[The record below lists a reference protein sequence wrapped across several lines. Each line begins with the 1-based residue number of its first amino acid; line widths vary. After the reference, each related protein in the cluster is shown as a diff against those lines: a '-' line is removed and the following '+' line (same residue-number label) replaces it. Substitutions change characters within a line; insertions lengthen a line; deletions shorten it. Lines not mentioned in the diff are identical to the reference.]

1 MSTRD
6 PRPCPRITVSVRS
19 PGDVAEVALGEEV
32 VLPLIEE
39 TARIDKRAVET
50 GRVRVSTHTE
60 TIDQVLRETLRSDM
74 VGVTRVPLNRTL
86 AEGEAVPQIR
96 TENGV
101 TIIPVL
107 EEILVVEKRLVLKEE
122 VACQPDDV
130 RRGCRG
136 SGDAAPA
143 ARRGRTHRP
152 GRPTERSLAHH
163 HGDEAMS
170 QTITAL
176 YDDQAQGADR
186 HEQARSGGFFT
197 ELDPADARFVHDDHP
212 QHGLLRSYT

>member
-6 PRPCPRITVSVRS
+6 PAMPEAHGLGTL

-122 VACQPDDV
+122 VHVRQTTSGEDVEVPVMLRRQHAVVERIGPDGQQND
-130 RRGCRG
+130 
-136 SGDAAPA
+136 PL
-143 ARRGRTHRP
+143 
-152 GRPTERSLAHH
+152 PT
-163 HGDEAMS
+163 
-170 QTITAL
+170 T
-176 YDDQAQGADR
+176 
-186 HEQARSGGFFT
+186 T
-197 ELDPADARFVHDDHP
+197 ETKP
-212 QHGLLRSYT
+212 